1 MSRLILHVS
10 ILVLLTPAVGEL
22 PAADARPLSYGA
34 ASLPGALLLAEP
46 PVEGRR
52 MPVPPR
58 MQWRAW
64 SATASG
70 PAALGTVMRTYGR
83 RVSAEQLEQA
93 ASAVGKKAT
102 LAGLE
107 TAARTF
113 QFRARVTEVA
123 VTQLARQPLPA
134 ILLWNDGEFR
144 VLLDVMGGEAETYD
158 PVSGRRERLS
168 PQQMSA
174 GWSGSL
180 LLVHPRR
187 VQ

>member
-1 MSRLILHVS
+1 MSRLILHLS
-10 ILVLLTPAVGEL
+10 LLVLLALTAGGLSAVE
-22 PAADARPLSYGA
+22 ARPLSAGA
-34 ASLPGALLLAEP
+34 ASLPAALLLAEP

-58 MQWRAW
+58 MQWPAW
-64 SATASG
+64 SATSSG
-70 PAALGTVMRTYGR
+70 PAALGTVLRTYGR
-83 RVSAEQLEQA
+83 RVGVAQLEQA
-93 ASAVGKKAT
+93 SSAVGKKAT

-107 TAARTF
+107 AAARSF
-113 QFRARVTEVA
+113 QFRARTAEVA
-123 VTQLARQPLPA
+123 VTQLSRQPLPA

-144 VLLDVMGGEAETYD
+144 VLVDVMGAEAVLFD